1 MVVCGTKHRTPT
13 DVCSILL
20 RILCRLPRLS
30 LALLTPRVTSLFS
43 PLSSGTLHET
53 ESAFIAVLL
62 LTNVIAVAV
71 NPESAIGQKG
81 Y

>member
-1 MVVCGTKHRTPT
+1 
-13 DVCSILL
+13 
-20 RILCRLPRLS
+20 
-30 LALLTPRVTSLFS
+30 
-43 PLSSGTLHET
+43 LSSGTLHET

-71 NPESAIGQKG
+71 NPESAIGQRG